1 MAEPLFARL
10 QSMHER
16 IKREASGSI
25 AKYARLLGI
34 RVIIAIV
41 GKRFAYRCYYTLQYF
56 RSDDLI
62 LWYALYWIVVC
73 RILIKTRL
81 AKVFVKQRTPS

>member
-1 MAEPLFARL
+1 MVEPLFARL
-10 QSMHER
+10 QSMNER
-16 IKREASGSI
+16 IKREASGSS

-56 RSDDLI
+56 RREDLI
-62 LWYALYWIVVC
+62 LWYILYCIVLC
-73 RILIKTRL
+73 GML
-81 AKVFVKQRTPS
+81 AKIRLSRFFLR